1 MLRLTVVMLAALVAA
16 IVIAQEP
23 ATIAN
28 GDRLRLLCEEEP
40 QLNKE
45 YSVNSQGLILVD
57 FLGAVRVAG
66 LTEVEAAERIAT
78 QLIKERI
85 LRSATVTVQIIK
97 HDPAPIRYQ
106 GKVTK
111 TGEMPFR
118 SGIRLADV
126 ILLAGAT
133 EETDLA
139 RILIVTDGTGRQ
151 YVDYTRFDPA
161 TNENNPLLR
170 PGDVVTFFAKLR
182 PDQVIVLGGVERPG
196 AIDLSPGM
204 TVRMAIQAA
213 GGFSALALPA
223 AVKLDRNG
231 EARRTLDLSTPGP
244 DVELRGGDRVFVEV
258 KSSREYVQVVGAVVK
273 GGFIEFRHGMTVSQ
287 AIEAAGGLR
296 PDAKPTAVRI
306 VRSRTNRSIEVIDL
320 TKVANGTAVDVTL
333 NAGNR
338 VEVDGYQSQ
347 KLDLVKMV
355 ATLVLLYFL
364 LSK

>member
-16 IVIAQEP
+16 VVIAQDP

-66 LTEVEAAERIAT
+66 LTETEAAERIAT
-78 QLIKERI
+78 QLIRERI

-97 HDPAPIRYQ
+97 HEPAPIRYQ
-106 GKVTK
+106 GKVAK

-118 SGIRLADV
+118 SGVRLSDV

-139 RILIVTDGTGRQ
+139 RILIVSDGKERQ

-161 TNENNPLLR
+161 TNENNPLLK
-170 PGDVVTFFAKLR
+170 PGDVVTFLAKLR
-182 PDQVIVLGGVERPG
+182 PDQVVVLGGVERPG

-204 TVRMAIQAA
+204 TVRQAIEAA
-213 GGFSALALPA
+213 GGFSVLAIP
-223 AVKLDRNG
+223 VKLDRDG
-231 EARRTLDLSTPGP
+231 EARRTLDLSRPGS

-258 KSSREYVQVVGAVVK
+258 KSRREYVQVVGAVVK

-287 AIEAAGGLR
+287 AVEAAGGLR
-296 PDAKPTAVRI
+296 PEAKPTAVRI
-306 VRSRTNRSIEVIDL
+306 VRSRTNNSIELVDL
-320 TKVANGTAVDVTL
+320 TKIEKGTAVDVVL

-338 VEVDGYQSQ
+338 VEVDGFRSR

-355 ATLVLLYFL
+355 ATLALLYFL